1 MRQRIKKESGLMS
14 NKVWDKIS
22 YAQAETARR
31 RKTAYLQEQERERQT
46 KETLAWW
53 EKNLSK
59 TVDKQL
65 DKKFPD
71 ETA

>member
-31 RKTAYLQEQERERQT
+31 REVAYLQEQERERQT

>member
-1 MRQRIKKESGLMS
+1 MS

-31 RKTAYLQEQERERQT
+31 RELAYLQEQERKRQT

>member
-1 MRQRIKKESGLMS
+1 MS

-31 RKTAYLQEQERERQT
+31 REVAYLQEQERERQT

-59 TVDKQL
+59 TIDKQL
-65 DKKFPD
+65 DKKFPN

>member
-1 MRQRIKKESGLMS
+1 MS